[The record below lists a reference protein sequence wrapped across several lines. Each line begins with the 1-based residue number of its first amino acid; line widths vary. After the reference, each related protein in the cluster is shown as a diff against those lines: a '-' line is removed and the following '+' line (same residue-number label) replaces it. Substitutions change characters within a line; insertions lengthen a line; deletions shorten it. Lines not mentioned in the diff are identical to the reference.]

1 MRTGPLVQRGA
12 KVSRMTHEPSP
23 TLRPSGGLLRRLPAS
38 PLQPPGSKAIV
49 KSSCLHLEC
58 RLPINL
64 RDFLADQL
72 GAVVDKSDE
81 HVLNLAANSDPTTLS
96 KLARA
101 IRSYS
106 TSRAQQ
112 AWEEC
117 AVPLTDFVVRK
128 KTGPAAIIL
137 CLKCVQVD
145 FADDAI
151 ARHQSS
157 RCVSLALQDVCR
169 RPGRVSLVKV
179 EGQIADAIRTSIEEF
194 RRLRAAFGLPHFFLD
209 SYVRNHQV
217 TFTWRPLA

>member
-1 MRTGPLVQRGA
+1 LVQRGA
-12 KVSRMTHEPSP
+12 KVSRATHEPSSI
-23 TLRPSGGLLRRLPAS
+23 LRQSGGLLRRLPAA
-38 PLQPPGSKAIV
+38 PLETPGSKTIL

-81 HVLNLAANSDPTTLS
+81 HVLNLAVNSDPTTLS

-101 IRSYS
+101 IRRYS

-112 AWEEC
+112 PWEQC
-117 AVPLTDFVVRK
+117 SVPLADFIIRK
-128 KTGPAAIIL
+128 KTEPPAIVL
-137 CLKCVQVD
+137 CLKCVRID
-145 FADDAI
+145 FGDEAI
-151 ARHQSS
+151 ARHQSG

-169 RPGRVSLVKV
+169 RPGRVSLARV
-179 EGQIADAIRTSIEEF
+179 EGPIADRIRTSIEEF
-194 RRLRAAFGLPHFFLD
+194 RRLRVAFGLPHFFLD

>member
-1 MRTGPLVQRGA
+1 
-12 KVSRMTHEPSP
+12 MTHDPSS
-23 TLRPSGGLLRRLPAS
+23 TLRPSGRLLRRLSPA
-38 PLQPPGSKAIV
+38 PLESAGAKTIV

-72 GAVVDKSDE
+72 GAVVNKSDE
-81 HVLNLAANSDPTTLS
+81 HVLNLAANSDPVTLS

-101 IRSYS
+101 IRRYS

-112 AWEEC
+112 EWEERP
-117 AVPLTDFVVRK
+117 VPLSSFIVCK
-128 KTGPAAIIL
+128 KTAPAAIVL
-137 CLKCVQVD
+137 CLKCVRVEFD
-145 FADDAI
+145 ESAV
-151 ARHQSS
+151 ARHQSGG
-157 RCVSLALQDVCR
+157 CVILALQDVCR
-169 RPGRVSLVKV
+169 RPGRLSFVKV
-179 EGQIADAIRTSIEEF
+179 EGQIADRIRTSIEEF

>member
-1 MRTGPLVQRGA
+1 
-12 KVSRMTHEPSP
+12 
-23 TLRPSGGLLRRLPAS
+23 
-38 PLQPPGSKAIV
+38 
-49 KSSCLHLEC
+49 LHLEC

-72 GAVVDKSDE
+72 GAVVNKSDE
-81 HVLNLAANSDPTTLS
+81 HVLNLAANSDPATLS

-101 IRSYS
+101 IRRYS

-117 AVPLTDFVVRK
+117 PVPLTNFVIRK
-128 KTGPAAIIL
+128 KAAPSAIVL
-137 CLKCVQVD
+137 CLKCVKVD
-145 FADDAI
+145 FDDAAI
-151 ARHQSS
+151 ARHQSGG
-157 RCVSLALQDVCR
+157 CVSLALQDVWR
-169 RPGRVSLVKV
+169 RPGRVSLVKM

-194 RRLRAAFGLPHFFLD
+194 RQLRAAFGVPHFFLD